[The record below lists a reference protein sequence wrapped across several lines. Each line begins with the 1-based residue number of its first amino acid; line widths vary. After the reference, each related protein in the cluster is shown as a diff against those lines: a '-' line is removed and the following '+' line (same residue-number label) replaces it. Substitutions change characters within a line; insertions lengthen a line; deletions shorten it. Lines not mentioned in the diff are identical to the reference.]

1 MNINQTK
8 YVYSKQQEE
17 VPPKK
22 GPCIISFEV
31 LNDSAQD
38 SNNYYYIPIYLYM
51 LNFPLPSG
59 NIGQFFVLKKA
70 QSCDY
75 AKIPYYTGF
84 WHCLYFIGWI
94 CSYSIVPRWRPK
106 ARLNQKQSNLTIL
119 QSIYGRSNSFK
130 ALTHTNS
137 CQKSPQR

>member
-1 MNINQTK
+1 MVC
-8 YVYSKQQEE
+8 YVNGLLTPFTYALDNMK
-17 VPPKK
+17 V
-22 GPCIISFEV
+22 
-31 LNDSAQD
+31 
-38 SNNYYYIPIYLYM
+38 YYIPIYLYM
-51 LNFPLPSG
+51 LNFTLPPG

-106 ARLNQKQSNLTIL
+106 ARLNKKQSNLSFL

-137 CQKSPQR
+137 VKNLHNGKWKRQKTISIPSKSVVTLFW